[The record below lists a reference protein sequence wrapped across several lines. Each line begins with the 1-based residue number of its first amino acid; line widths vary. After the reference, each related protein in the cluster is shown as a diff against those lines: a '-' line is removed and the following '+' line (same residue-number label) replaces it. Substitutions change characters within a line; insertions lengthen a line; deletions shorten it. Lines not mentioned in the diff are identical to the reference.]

1 MTAVP
6 LEEAFERRA
15 AADAI
20 RSAVATWSI
29 VMLSM
34 TFAIAASVT
43 PVAGPSYVA
52 LALASVALIASPCLL
67 LLRRV
72 RSPTTRLIIG
82 VLSVIGLIGFVSGTQ
97 SFNGSGVAQPD
108 YIITLASAAFVTING
123 SVTWRAVPLVAIPV
137 LYALTVLIPLAFVVW
152 PNDVPWR
159 FDLFT
164 SIATV
169 TLLVVVVVV
178 RVSRQR
184 SQAAFD
190 AVAEVRLLVEQGAH
204 RIQLESRASA
214 IVHDTVLNELAVL
227 ATTPPGPLRPE
238 VLRQLESSLRHL
250 NREDWLLGPAS
261 SDGVTDGGLDHLID
275 RCRAAGLDVSVS
287 GERGLLTELTGSV
300 VTELLRAV
308 EQCLTNVLRHSGE
321 TAAEVVVLG
330 SAEEVSVMIIDDGI
344 GFVEPSDPGDRIGLR
359 TSVKTRLEEL
369 GGSAQIWSTP
379 GAGTSVVLT
388 VPGRSGR

>member
-6 LEEAFERRA
+6 LEEALERRA

-29 VMLSM
+29 VMLSI

-43 PVAGPSYVA
+43 AVAGLSYVA
-52 LALASVALIASPCLL
+52 LALASVALIASPCVL

-72 RSPTTRLIIG
+72 RSPSIRLIIG
-82 VLSVIGLIGFVSGTQ
+82 LLSVIGLIGFVSGTQ
-97 SFNGSGVAQPD
+97 SFNGAGEAQPD

-123 SVTWRAVPLVAIPV
+123 SVTWRAVPLLAIPV
-137 LYALTVLIPLAFVVW
+137 LYALTVFIPLVFVVW

-164 SIATV
+164 AIAAV

-178 RVSRQR
+178 RASRQR

-190 AVAEVRLLVEQGAH
+190 AVTEVRLQVEQGAH
-204 RIQLESRASA
+204 RSQLESRASA

-238 VLRQLESSLRHL
+238 VRRQLQSSLSHL
-250 NREDWLLGPAS
+250 SREDWLLGPAP
-261 SDGVTDGGLDHLID
+261 SDEATHGGLDDLID
-275 RCRAAGLDVSVS
+275 RCRARGLEVSVS
-287 GERGLLTELTGSV
+287 GERGLLTALSGPV
-300 VTELLRAV
+300 VAELLRAV
-308 EQCLTNVLRHSGE
+308 EQCLTNVLKHSGE
-321 TAAEVVVLG
+321 TTAEVVVLG
-330 SAEEVSVMIIDDGI
+330 SADEVSVMVIDDGV
-344 GFVEPSDPGDRIGLR
+344 GFVEPTDPGDRIGLR
-359 TSVKTRLEEL
+359 ASVKTRLEEL

-388 VPGRSGR
+388 VPGEPAR